1 MKQIKPRGKSFVE
14 NHKLD
19 RIIVDSDF
27 DGVMCG
33 ALLRKVFPKVEI
45 IQSKASE
52 IQEGKIDH
60 LITNKTLMADLR
72 YSPLCGYFFDHHE
85 SNKPDK
91 QFIGEW
97 MPVESAA
104 QVIYSY
110 FQDVADFSDFEP
122 IIHEINKFDSG
133 NISLEDFLNPND
145 TYKLALIINR
155 DQKYFNLLLI
165 ELLSRMSLE
174 KVCQHP
180 YVKEK
185 IDRFIALR
193 GEMSDFV
200 KQNSEKN
207 GDIVFVNLKNYKLKE
222 KMTSYIYTAEHID
235 TRVIVVEKAR
245 EFGGLSKIRLY
256 RNNFYQG
263 KNDINLLEI
272 AKKMNPESAGG
283 HKGACGFSILGEL
296 DKVKLAGYIQDAL
309 KS

>member
-1 MKQIKPRGKSFVE
+1 MKIIKPQGKSFISKYEV
-14 NHKLD
+14 D

-52 IQEGKIDH
+52 VQEGQIDH
-60 LITNKTLMADLR
+60 LINSKTLMADLR

-85 SNKPDK
+85 SNRPEVE
-91 QFIGEW
+91 FIGEW
-97 MPVESAA
+97 KPVDSAA

-122 IIHEINKFDSG
+122 IISEINKFDSG

-145 TYKLALIINR
+145 TYKLALIISR
-155 DQKYFNLLLI
+155 DHKYFNLLLI
-165 ELLSRMSLE
+165 ELLSRMSLK

-180 YVKEK
+180 FIREK
-185 IDRFIALR
+185 INKSLSLR
-193 GEMSDFV
+193 GEMSQYV
-200 KQNSEKN
+200 KKNSEKI
-207 GDIVFVNLKNYKLKE
+207 DDVVFVDLRNYKLKE
-222 KMTSYIYTAEHID
+222 KMTGYVYNAEHINSK
-235 TRVIVVEKAR
+235 TIVVEKPHKLGANNM
-245 EFGGLSKIRLY
+245 IRLY
-256 RNNFYQG
+256 RNSFFEG

-272 AKKMNPESAGG
+272 AKKMSPATAGG
-283 HKGACGFSILGEL
+283 HKGACGFSIEGEL
-296 DKVKLAGYIQDAL
+296 DKAKLAGYIQDAL